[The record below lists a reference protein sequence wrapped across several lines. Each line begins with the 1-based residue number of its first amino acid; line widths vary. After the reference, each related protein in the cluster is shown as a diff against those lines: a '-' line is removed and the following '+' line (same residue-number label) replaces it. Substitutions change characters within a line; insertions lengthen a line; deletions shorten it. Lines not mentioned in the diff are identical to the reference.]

1 MVGVK
6 CRTWTYILR
15 HLTPVL
21 LHWGQMSGGQMSG
34 VKCRGV
40 KCRGTIIHI
49 PYIVEYEP

>member
-34 VKCRGV
+34 GQMSGVKCRGV
-40 KCRGTIIHI
+40 KCRGTIIYTLHS
-49 PYIVEYEP
+49 